1 MGWSGLVL
9 RPAGDVLW
17 GGPRDRPVPG
27 LRQGS
32 RENPGEIPAL
42 RVSGGEVFVCTLGVW
57 PARGAVGSALDPTS
71 KAAHTSLKPSTLPPA
86 REEEE
91 EKSHPPSVVIQA
103 RDRGFPGW
111 HVCRGCG
118 GPCVGSSV
126 SVTPELNVPWG
137 GAAGPGLGSLL
148 LNEEVL
154 PCFYVKKES
163 I

>member
-57 PARGAVGSALDPTS
+57 PARGG
-71 KAAHTSLKPSTLPPA
+71 
-86 REEEE
+86 
-91 EKSHPPSVVIQA
+91 
-103 RDRGFPGW
+103 RGL
-111 HVCRGCG
+111 CS
-118 GPCVGSSV
+118 GPHFESCTHIAKTIYASS
-126 SVTPELNVPWG
+126 
-137 GAAGPGLGSLL
+137 GP
-148 LNEEVL
+148 
-154 PCFYVKKES
+154 
-163 I
+163 